1 MAIISA
7 MQLQEFL
14 ALPGNTQQSLATSLG
29 VTQSLVHQ
37 WVSGKTRITGER
49 ARDIEA
55 ATGGQV
61 RRHDLR
67 PDLFERQAA

>member
-1 MAIISA
+1 M
-7 MQLQEFL
+7 LLTEFL
-14 ALPGNTQQSLATSLG
+14 AIPGNTQQSLATALG

-37 WVSGKTRITGER
+37 WVAGKTRITAER
-49 ARDIEA
+49 ALDIEA